1 MVRIQDSQSWHRGSI
16 PLSTTFPPFYRIF
29 ASMKKIL
36 TLHILLALAALPSRA
51 QRHEIYSQRIA
62 TLQVVAGTDWQALPI
77 TLLNG
82 QPIHIDFDDMTH
94 DYHRYTYRIEHCD
107 ADWKVSQGLFES
119 DYLKGWN
126 HEQAIDNIEQSL
138 NTNHLYTHYRLTIP
152 NENCH
157 ITMSGNYKLTIYDDN
172 AETNNQEDEAN
183 DKDGRKILTACFMV
197 VEPQVQVAIG
207 YSSNT
212 DIDINKQHQQVSMNV
227 NYGNLRVTNPSQQ
240 IKTVVLQNGR
250 WNQAVWNAQ
259 PDYISADGLQWQHNR
274 HLIFDAGN
282 EYRKF
287 ELLDMDHPTM
297 GIDETKWDGEEYQ
310 IYVMPDTPRPNYVH
324 DESAKGSFYVRNSDN
339 EDNHFTCEY
348 APVHFRL
355 QTNRQPGDVYL
366 NADWTYDRFLP
377 TYRMEYNE
385 ADHSYHAT
393 VLLKQ
398 GYYSYQY
405 LVLKSDGSTQP
416 VSTEGNFFQTTNRY
430 DALIYYRG
438 TGDRT
443 DRLVGWK
450 SSQ

>member
-1 MVRIQDSQSWHRGSI
+1 
-16 PLSTTFPPFYRIF
+16 
-29 ASMKKIL
+29 
-36 TLHILLALAALPSRA
+36 
-51 QRHEIYSQRIA
+51 
-62 TLQVVAGTDWQALPI
+62 
-77 TLLNG
+77 
-82 QPIHIDFDDMTH
+82 
-94 DYHRYTYRIEHCD
+94 
-107 ADWKVSQGLFES
+107 
-119 DYLKGWN
+119 
-126 HEQAIDNIEQSL
+126 
-138 NTNHLYTHYRLTIP
+138 
-152 NENCH
+152 
-157 ITMSGNYKLTIYDDN
+157 MSGNYKLTIYDDN
-172 AETNNQEDEAN
+172 AETNNQEDEAT

-227 NYGNLRVTNPSQQ
+227 NYGNLKVTNPSQQ

-250 WNQAVWNAQ
+250 WNQAVWNAK
-259 PDYISADGLQWQHNR
+259 PDYISSEGLQWKHNR

-297 GIDETKWDGEEYQ
+297 GIDEIKWDGEEYQ
-310 IYVMPDTPRPNYVH
+310 VYVMPDIPRPNYVH

-339 EDNHFTCEY
+339 EDNNFTCEY

-366 NADWTYDRFLP
+366 NADWTYDRFSP

>member
-1 MVRIQDSQSWHRGSI
+1 
-16 PLSTTFPPFYRIF
+16 
-29 ASMKKIL
+29 MKKIL

-51 QRHEIYSQRIA
+51 QRHEIYCQRIA

-82 QPIHIDFDDMTH
+82 QPIHIDFDDMT
-94 DYHRYTYRIEHCD
+94 
-107 ADWKVSQGLFES
+107 
-119 DYLKGWN
+119 
-126 HEQAIDNIEQSL
+126 
-138 NTNHLYTHYRLTIP
+138 YTHYHLTIP

-250 WNQAVWNAQ
+250 WNQAVWNAK

-310 IYVMPDTPRPNYVH
+310 VYVIPDTPRPNYVH

-339 EDNHFTCEY
+339 EDNNFTCEY
-348 APVHFRL
+348 TPVHFRL

-366 NADWTYDRFLP
+366 NADWTYDRFSP

-443 DRLVGWK
+443 DKLVGWN
-450 SSQ
+450 SCQ